1 MSSAYK
7 TYALWAAGAAFLIV
21 LPLVSGTGLI
31 SLYSQI
37 GIAIIF
43 ALAYNML
50 LGQSGLLSF
59 GHAVYFGMGGF
70 FTIQVMSWVQN
81 DLFWLPTPLVPLA
94 GGLFGLLTGMV
105 LGFFSTRRHGTAFA
119 MITLAIAELMV
130 AGALM
135 LNSLS
140 GGEEGISAWRA
151 GWWFLN
157 FGSQL
162 QVYYLVLFWTVLC
175 ALLMYG
181 FTLTPFGRITL
192 AVRDN
197 GERAQFIGYNTY
209 LVRFIVFCVSST
221 FCGVAG
227 GLLAIKIEL
236 INYETMGLID
246 SAVVLINTFMGGAG
260 YFSGPIIGAVLLTTL
275 QLNLSNFTEAWLFYQ
290 GILFILM
297 VMYAPTGFAG
307 ILYAHAPLLRHRLLL
322 RLLPA
327 YALALGP
334 ALVMTLALI
343 FLVEFVFHWSEAF
356 YAAVPVEALGLEWNP
371 HSAWPWLLMAV
382 AFGASGYGL
391 RRTIPIVQERWSEIN
406 AAIKERA
413 QP

>member
-1 MSSAYK
+1 MAAYR
-7 TYALWAAGAAFLIV
+7 TYLFWAAGAVVLIV
-21 LPLVSGTGLI
+21 LPLVSGVGLI

-70 FTIQVMSWVQN
+70 LTIQSMKWIN
-81 DLFWLPTPLVPLA
+81 DTWFWLPTPLVPLVGA
-94 GGLFGLLTGMV
+94 VAGLLTGMV

-119 MITLAIAELMV
+119 MITLAIAELMS

-140 GGEEGISAWRA
+140 GGEEGISAWRGA
-151 GWWFLN
+151 WWIFD

-175 ALLMYG
+175 AVLMYG

-209 LVRFIVFCVSST
+209 LVRYIVFCVSSA
-221 FCGVAG
+221 FSGVAG
-227 GLLAIKIEL
+227 GLLALKIEL

-246 SAVVLINTFMGGAG
+246 SAAVLINTFIGGVG
-260 YFSGPIIGAVLLTTL
+260 YFSGPIIGASLLTAL
-275 QLNLSNFTEAWLFYQ
+275 QLNLSNFTQAWLFYQ

-307 ILYAHAPLLRHRLLL
+307 ILYAHTPVVRERLMG

-327 YALALGP
+327 YGLLLGP
-334 ALVMTLALI
+334 ALVLTLALV
-343 FLVEFVFHWSEAF
+343 FLVEFIFEWSEAF
-356 YAAVPVEALGLEWNP
+356 YNAVPVMAMGVEWQP
-371 HSAWPWLLMAV
+371 FTLWPWLLMA
-382 AFGASGYGL
+382 AGFAAGGYGL
-391 RRTIPIVQERWSEIN
+391 HRTIPLVQARWGEVN
-406 AAIKERA
+406 AVLKERG
-413 QP
+413 QS

>member
-1 MSSAYK
+1 MSAYRS
-7 TYALWAAGAAFLIV
+7 YAYWAAGALFLVV
-21 LPLVSGTGLI
+21 LPLVSGVGLI
-31 SLYSQI
+31 SLFSQI

-70 FTIQVMSWVQN
+70 FTIQVMKWVN
-81 DLFWLPTPLVPLA
+81 DGLFWLPTPFVPVV

-130 AGALM
+130 AAALM

-140 GGEEGISAWRA
+140 GGEEGISAWRG
-151 GWWFLN
+151 GWWFLT

-162 QVYYLVLFWTVLC
+162 EVYYLVLFWTVLC

-209 LVRFIVFCVSST
+209 LVRYIVFCVSST
-221 FCGVAG
+221 FSGIAG

-246 SAVVLINTFMGGAG
+246 SATVLINTFMGGAG
-260 YFSGPIIGAVLLTTL
+260 YFSGPIIGAALLTAL
-275 QLNLSNFTEAWLFYQ
+275 QLNLSNFTGAWLFYQ

-297 VMYAPTGFAG
+297 VVFAPTGFAG
-307 ILYAHAPLLRHRLLL
+307 ILYAHTPVVQHKLLS

-327 YALALGP
+327 YGLVLGP
-334 ALVMTLALI
+334 AVILTAALI
-343 FLVEFVFHWSEAF
+343 FLVEFIFQWSEAF
-356 YAAVPVEALGLEWNP
+356 YDAVPVAVLGMEWHP
-371 HSAWPWLLMAV
+371 DSAWPWLVMGVGFA
-382 AFGASGYGL
+382 AGGYGL
-391 RRTIPIVQERWSEIN
+391 RRTIPAVQERWGEVN
-406 AAIKERA
+406 AVLKERG